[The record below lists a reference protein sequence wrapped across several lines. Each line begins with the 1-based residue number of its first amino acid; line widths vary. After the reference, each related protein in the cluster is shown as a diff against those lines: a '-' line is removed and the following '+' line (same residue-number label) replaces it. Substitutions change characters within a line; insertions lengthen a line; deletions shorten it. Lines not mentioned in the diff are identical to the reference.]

1 VRSDKCKVT
10 ESVQFALCTCHFA
23 LTLSPSRPVIPM
35 PAALLN
41 WLLLAVVLA
50 VVLLAAWKVL
60 RPKRK
65 LFLQVPDLAID
76 VMALPTE
83 SPPADAP
90 KLSYYG
96 VSVRLAALVLAP
108 AGRVREL
115 PPLNH
120 LGDVIDAIFP
130 GLAQVVAAHRTLV
143 RRWPMQVSVKGFAH
157 QFFTHA
163 KLPGQ
168 SGRGSPWSSAA
179 GVFKIEGQPLMAGM
193 IFRAAAPTHLQQ
205 SVIEREAKW
214 FDVLRIQ

>member
-1 VRSDKCKVT
+1 MPTD
-10 ESVQFALCTCHFA
+10 L
-23 LTLSPSRPVIPM
+23 LT
-35 PAALLN
+35 
-41 WLLLAVVLA
+41 WLLLAVAIVA
-50 VVLLAAWKVL
+50 VLLAAWRVL

-65 LFLQVPDLAID
+65 LPLQVPDLTID

-143 RRWPMQVSVKGFAH
+143 RRWPMQVSVKGFTH

-168 SGRGSPWSSAA
+168 GGKGTPWSEAA
-179 GVFKIEGQPLMAGM
+179 GVFKIEGQPLMAGLV
-193 IFRAAAPTHLQQ
+193 FLAAAPTTIGQMI
-205 SVIEREAKW
+205 IEREAQW
-214 FDVLRIQ
+214 FDILRIQ